1 MLIVKIYE
9 MLTDSLIAHKKDML
23 KIVTAV
29 NFFPLELLLAKLF
42 AFMMQAWLL
51 ESIKCQVTHVQT
63 CQLFRNKMRDL
74 HT

>member
-29 NFFPLELLLAKLF
+29 NFFSTRAVIGKIVCFYDASLVVREYQMP
-42 AFMMQAWLL
+42 
-51 ESIKCQVTHVQT
+51 SYT
-63 CQLFRNKMRDL
+63 CADL
-74 HT
+74 PTFQKQNA

>member
-9 MLTDSLIAHKKDML
+9 MLTDSLIAHKKNML

-29 NFFPLELLLAKLF
+29 NFFPLEPLLAKLF

-51 ESIKCQVTHVQT
+51 EGIKCQVTHVVA
-63 CQLFRNKMRDL
+63 MV
-74 HT
+74 